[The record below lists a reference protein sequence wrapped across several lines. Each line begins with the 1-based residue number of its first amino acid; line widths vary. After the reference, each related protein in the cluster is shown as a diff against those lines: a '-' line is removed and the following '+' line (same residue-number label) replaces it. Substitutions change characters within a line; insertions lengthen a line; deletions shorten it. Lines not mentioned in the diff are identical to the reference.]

1 LANCY
6 LFSFSKTDIH
16 DIAITGIYAKVT
28 QFYSLMQAPFG
39 AAFDAFRF
47 AASYVMAVSAPKFFI
62 ISMKQGR

>member
-1 LANCY
+1 M
-6 LFSFSKTDIH
+6 H